1 MRRSLRT
8 ARFGALVLAPLLL
21 AGHPAVAARGRLAL
35 SPREK
40 ASLLVVSALPAPPG
54 VGGVLVQRWTR
65 NLPRPHGTLT
75 FADQEGGAVRAF
87 PGLPPILDAAD
98 VVTTR
103 EAFGAGVATGRALR
117 TAGVA
122 VDLAPVMDSPSGPLG
137 ARHFRDPALAVA
149 FARGLAASDAGAC
162 AKHFP
167 GLGSTRRSTDEGP
180 ARGALRAGELAG
192 FRKAVG
198 AGIPCVMVGHALYRR
213 LGPRPASLEPATYRL
228 LRDEG
233 FDGVVI
239 TDSLNVLGA
248 AGAAESA
255 ADAVTAGADMVL
267 FTGPDEARRAVEAL
281 VPLARRGELDEHV
294 ARVLRLRR
302 ALGMPAL
309 PPAG

>member
-1 MRRSLRT
+1 
-8 ARFGALVLAPLLL
+8 
-21 AGHPAVAARGRLAL
+21 
-35 SPREK
+35 
-40 ASLLVVSALPAPPG
+40 
-54 VGGVLVQRWTR
+54 
-65 NLPRPHGTLT
+65 
-75 FADQEGGAVRAF
+75 
-87 PGLPPILDAAD
+87 
-98 VVTTR
+98 
-103 EAFGAGVATGRALR
+103 
-117 TAGVA
+117 
-122 VDLAPVMDSPSGPLG
+122 MDSPSGPLG

-149 FARGLAASDAGAC
+149 FARGLAAGDAGAC

-180 ARGALRAGELAG
+180 ARGALRASELAG
-192 FRKAVG
+192 FWKAIG

-239 TDSLNVLGA
+239 TDSLNALGA

-309 PPAG
+309 PSVG